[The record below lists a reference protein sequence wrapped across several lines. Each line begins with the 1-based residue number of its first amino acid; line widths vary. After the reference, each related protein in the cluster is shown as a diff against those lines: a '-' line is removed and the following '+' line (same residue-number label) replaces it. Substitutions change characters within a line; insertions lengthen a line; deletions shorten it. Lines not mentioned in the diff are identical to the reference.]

1 MYRRHKQV
9 TVLLR
14 TQTGN
19 DAASTTGGVMQ
30 KVGQVQSKSIQGDM
44 KSNQQSL
51 KSQKV
56 ATPKVPL
63 VKGGLGTMAQMARL
77 LRGKLPK

>member
-1 MYRRHKQV
+1 
-9 TVLLR
+9 
-14 TQTGN
+14 
-19 DAASTTGGVMQ
+19 MQ